1 MDQSATDAALLLLRV
16 TTGAVIIAH
25 GYNHIW
31 GGGKI
36 QGTAGWFASMGLR
49 PGWLHAWMA
58 SITELGAGV
67 LLILG
72 LLNPLG
78 AAGVLGVM
86 VVAWITAHRINGFFI
101 FKPGQGWEYVM
112 VLSVVALCLGALGPG
127 GWSIDAAVFGR
138 DTGGWAGAAIAAVLG
153 IGGALALLAVFW
165 RPERPAS

>member
-1 MDQSATDAALLLLRV
+1 MDQSATDAALLVLRV
-16 TTGAVIIAH
+16 TVGATIIAH
-25 GYNHIW
+25 GYNHIF

-58 SITELGAGV
+58 SGTELIGGT

-78 AAGVLGVM
+78 AAAVLGVM
-86 VVAWITAHRINGFFI
+86 VVAWITAHRTNGFFI

-127 GWSIDAAVFGR
+127 DWSVDGALGW
-138 DTGGWAGAAIAAVLG
+138 DTGGWTGAAVAAVGG
-153 IGGALALLAVFW
+153 IGGALALLAAFW
-165 RPERPAS
+165 RPSPKQ